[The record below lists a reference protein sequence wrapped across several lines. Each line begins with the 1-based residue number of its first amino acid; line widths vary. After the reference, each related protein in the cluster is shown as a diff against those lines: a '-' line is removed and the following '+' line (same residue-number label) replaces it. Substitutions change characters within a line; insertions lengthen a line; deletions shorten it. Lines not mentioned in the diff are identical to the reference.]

1 MNLSD
6 NLSLMLSS
14 FRVISITLLAFL
26 FSVSLNLY
34 FIFIDH
40 IYTGTADGKI
50 LHIYKGEISVLA
62 KLGKGPCGNRL
73 DYYFLINHFTEVLTG
88 ML

>member
-14 FRVISITLLAFL
+14 FRVISINIVLLAFL
-26 FSVSLNLY
+26 FSVSLILNLY

-73 DYYFLINHFTEVLTG
+73 DIFLSIISQYS
-88 ML
+88 